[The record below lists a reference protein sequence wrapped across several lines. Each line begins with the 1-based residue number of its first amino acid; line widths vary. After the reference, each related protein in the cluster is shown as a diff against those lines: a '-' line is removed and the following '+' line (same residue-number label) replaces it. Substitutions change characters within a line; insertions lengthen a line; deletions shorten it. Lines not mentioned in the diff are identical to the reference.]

1 MRLDWDTYFMNIANE
16 VKNRSKDTVTKVG
29 AVIVNQDNELVSTGY
44 NGFPKGM
51 EEDELDWVSVNK
63 HMYVIHAEANAIL
76 YAKRDLKGCK
86 IYTTLSPCNN
96 CAKLI
101 AASGIKEV
109 YYNTLRFDNGT
120 VSLFRK
126 CGIKLEEVK

>member
-1 MRLDWDTYFMNIANE
+1 MNWNTYFMNIAND

-29 AVIVNQDNELVSTGY
+29 AVIVNENNELVSTGY

-51 EEDELDWVSVNK
+51 EELETDWVSVNK

-109 YYNTLRFDNGT
+109 YYSTLRFDDGT
-120 VSLFRK
+120 VNLFRK
-126 CGIKLEEVK
+126 CKIKMEKIQ